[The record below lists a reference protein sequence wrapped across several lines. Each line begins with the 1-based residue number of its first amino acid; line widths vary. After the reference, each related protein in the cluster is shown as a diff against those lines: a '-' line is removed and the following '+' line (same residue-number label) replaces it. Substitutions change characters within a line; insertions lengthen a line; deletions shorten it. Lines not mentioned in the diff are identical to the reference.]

1 MNRRGPTIAG
11 QRAQFLDGAQA
22 DTVRLSQSSV
32 DCPCLGNA
40 HLGSRHQSGDI
51 GGIGVAVTDESF
63 RARGLVDSCPEYP
76 TVSSGIGKT
85 LLQCRSDSI
94 ASAA

>member
-1 MNRRGPTIAG
+1 MITGTARTIGEGP
-11 QRAQFLDGAQA
+11 QLLDRAEA
-22 DTVRLSQSSV
+22 DAVRLSQSAV
-32 DCPCLGNA
+32 DGPRFGDA
-40 HLGSRHQSGDI
+40 HLCPVDQSGDI
-51 GGIGVAVTDESF
+51 GGISVAVTDESF